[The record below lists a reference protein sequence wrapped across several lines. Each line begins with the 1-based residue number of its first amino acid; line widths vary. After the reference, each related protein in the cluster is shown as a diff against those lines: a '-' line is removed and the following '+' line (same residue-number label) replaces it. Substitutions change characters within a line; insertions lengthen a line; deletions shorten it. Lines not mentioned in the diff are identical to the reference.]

1 MKKII
6 IILILAIFTSGCMNV
21 NDTDSDVNKNKD
33 SNLKSEKST
42 KVKPK
47 KFESYDSEIVPVK
60 ISIPRL
66 NISNKLEHTGVNS
79 DGEME
84 VPKDI
89 NTPEWFKEGYKVGD
103 NGNAVIAGHVNDGQ
117 NPGVFTDLHKLK
129 KGDEIEVEDK
139 NHKKLIFKVYDKKLY
154 ELKKSPVEKIF
165 GYSSNRHLNLITCE
179 GEYNPELGSTPNR
192 LVVYTE
198 LKSG

>member
-1 MKKII
+1 
-6 IILILAIFTSGCMNV
+6 MNV

-79 DGEME
+79 DG
-84 VPKDI
+84 
-89 NTPEWFKEGYKVGD
+89 
-103 NGNAVIAGHVNDGQ
+103 
-117 NPGVFTDLHKLK
+117 
-129 KGDEIEVEDK
+129 
-139 NHKKLIFKVYDKKLY
+139 
-154 ELKKSPVEKIF
+154 
-165 GYSSNRHLNLITCE
+165 
-179 GEYNPELGSTPNR
+179 
-192 LVVYTE
+192 
-198 LKSG
+198 